1 MPIHEWTASPV
12 FGVALTIMMYSIALA
27 VRERLPWMHPL
38 FLCCIGIILIL
49 TAFRIPYEHYAAGGQ
64 WISFLLGPATV
75 ALAVPL
81 YKHWKLIRSDWLP
94 IAAGIG
100 TGTLI
105 SFFSTLG
112 LIRSFGGSEELLR
125 SALPKSASS
134 PIAIEIVRVFGGIPE
149 LGAVLTVL
157 TGLFGSMFGTMFL
170 RWVGVRTDLAVGI
183 AMGTAAHGIGTAKVI
198 RDSELRGAYSSLAMG
213 VTGILVSIL
222 SVFVYPLIK

>member
-12 FGVALTIMMYSIALA
+12 FGAAVTVIMYSIALA
-27 VRERLPWMHPL
+27 VRERLRWMHPL
-38 FLCCIGIILIL
+38 FLCCAGIVLVL
-49 TAFRIPYEHYAAGGQ
+49 LAFRIPYEDYAVGGD
-64 WISFLLGPATV
+64 WIAVLLGPATV

-81 YKHWKLIRSDWLP
+81 YKHWKLIVSDWLP
-94 IAAGIG
+94 IAAGIVA
-100 TGTLI
+100 GTLV
-105 SFFSTLG
+105 SFLSTIVLV
-112 LIRSFGGSEELLR
+112 RCFGGSEELLR

-134 PIAIEIVRVFGGIPE
+134 PISIEIVRAFGGIPE

-170 RWVGVRTDLAVGI
+170 RWIGVRTDLAVGI

-213 VTGILVSIL
+213 VAGVLVSVL
-222 SVFVYPLIK
+222 SVFVYRLL